1 MVRIPLSRRHVTD
14 VLMWLHNKK
23 GLFSVRSG
31 YHIAKMI
38 VKEEY
43 GLMESSNRGGQGE
56 VWQKLWRCHLPNKIK
71 VFAWRVCHDILPTKE
86 NLGRRK
92 IVDNRSCEM
101 CKQGDESVLHVLWEC
116 GVAQD
121 VWAGSKLCMQ
131 KCTTFRTHFFTLV
144 EDLMERLQVEDL
156 EYFFVQCWVLW
167 NQRNS
172 VVHGGCIQDPSRL
185 VQHAKDFIQE
195 FRDA

>member
-1 MVRIPLSRRHVTD
+1 MVRIPLSRRHVPD

-71 VFAWRVCHDILPTKE
+71 VFA
-86 NLGRRK
+86 
-92 IVDNRSCEM
+92 
-101 CKQGDESVLHVLWEC
+101 
-116 GVAQD
+116 
-121 VWAGSKLCMQ
+121 
-131 KCTTFRTHFFTLV
+131 
-144 EDLMERLQVEDL
+144 
-156 EYFFVQCWVLW
+156 
-167 NQRNS
+167 
-172 VVHGGCIQDPSRL
+172 
-185 VQHAKDFIQE
+185 
-195 FRDA
+195 

>member
-1 MVRIPLSRRHVTD
+1 MEGMPRYFANEGESRP
-14 VLMWLHNKK
+14 
-23 GLFSVRSG
+23 S
-31 YHIAKMI
+31 
-38 VKEEY
+38 
-43 GLMESSNRGGQGE
+43 
-56 VWQKLWRCHLPNKIK
+56 
-71 VFAWRVCHDILPTKE
+71 
-86 NLGRRK
+86 K

-116 GVAQD
+116 GIAQD

-131 KCTTFRTHFFTLV
+131 KCTTFRTDFLKLV

-172 VVHGGCIQDPSRL
+172 VVHRECILGRLHLEPRGFKWTPSIEPQKIFFL
-185 VQHAKDFIQE
+185 L
-195 FRDA
+195 